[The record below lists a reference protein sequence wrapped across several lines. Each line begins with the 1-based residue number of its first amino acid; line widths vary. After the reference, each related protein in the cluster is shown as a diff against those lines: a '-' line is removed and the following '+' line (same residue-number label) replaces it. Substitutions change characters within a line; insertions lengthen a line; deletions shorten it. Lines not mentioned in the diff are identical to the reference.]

1 MMEYSDLMVLL
12 DSDETISLY
21 RLENDVFDT
30 VVAIVNEGEA
40 NEETWVLTDM
50 QGTFPVTIDE
60 MSEYDWARAED
71 VDW

>member
-1 MMEYSDLMVLL
+1 MEYSDLMVLL